1 MSQHITVRG
10 FVATDPTIRNAQ
22 AGFPVGNF
30 RLAATDRR
38 FDREQNAWVDG
49 NTNWFTVNLFRSL
62 AQNAFTSLRK
72 GQPVVVT
79 GRLKV
84 RPWETEERSG
94 TAVEIE
100 ADTIGHDLSLGTAT
114 FQRSSGR
121 PGEVG
126 AGAAET
132 GSGPGEPAE
141 PFGADGPSEEAFDRE
156 TGELLG
162 HESAGAGVAEG
173 AEGSDAGEASA
184 DSQALSAA

>member
-62 AQNAFTSLRK
+62 AQNAFTSLQK

-121 PGEVG
+121 PGEVA
-126 AGAAET
+126 AGAAEAGT
-132 GSGPGEPAE
+132 GSGEPVG
-141 PFGADGPSEEAFDRE
+141 PVGSDGPSEEAFDRE

-162 HESAGAGVAEG
+162 HEVAGAGAAEG
-173 AEGSDAGEASA
+173 AEGSEAGEDSA

>member
-38 FDREQNAWVDG
+38 FDREQNSWVDG
-49 NTNWFTVNLFRSL
+49 NTNWFTVNLFRNL
-62 AQNAFTSLRK
+62 AQNVFTSLQK

-84 RPWETEERSG
+84 RPWETDERSG

-121 PGEVG
+121 PGDAAAGSAEVG
-126 AGAAET
+126 AGDPA
-132 GSGPGEPAE
+132 GPDSPGEE
-141 PFGADGPSEEAFDRE
+141 PFDRE

-162 HESAGAGVAEG
+162 HEVAGAGATDGTED
-173 AEGSDAGEASA
+173 SDAGEDSA
-184 DSQALSAA
+184 DAQALSAA

>member
-1 MSQHITVRG
+1 M
-10 FVATDPTIRNAQ
+10 ATDPTIRNAQ

-62 AQNAFTSLRK
+62 AQNAFTSLQK

-79 GRLKV
+79 GRLKI
-84 RPWETEERSG
+84 RLWETEERSG

-121 PGEVG
+121 PGEVA

-132 GSGPGEPAE
+132 GPGPGEPV
-141 PFGADGPSEEAFDRE
+141 GSDSSSEEAFDRE

-162 HESAGAGVAEG
+162 HEGTGAGAAEG
-173 AEGSDAGEASA
+173 AEGSDAREDSA

>member
-62 AQNAFTSLRK
+62 AQNAFTSLQK

-121 PGEVG
+121 PGEV
-126 AGAAET
+126 ATGAAEAGT
-132 GSGPGEPAE
+132 GSGEPVGPGRP
-141 PFGADGPSEEAFDRE
+141 GEEAFDRE

-162 HESAGAGVAEG
+162 HEVDEAGAAEADG
-173 AEGSDAGEASA
+173 DSDTGEDSA

>member
-62 AQNAFTSLRK
+62 AQNAFTSLQK

-121 PGEVG
+121 PGEVA
-126 AGAAET
+126 AGAAEAGT
-132 GSGPGEPAE
+132 GPVGS
-141 PFGADGPSEEAFDRE
+141 DGPNEEAFDRE

-162 HESAGAGVAEG
+162 HEVAGARAAEG
-173 AEGSDAGEASA
+173 AEGSETGEDSA
-184 DSQALSAA
+184 DSPALSAA